1 MLIIQKFGGTSVAT
15 PALIQTCADHA
26 QAEFARGNRVVV
38 VVSAMAGVTDQLD
51 AYVREISLAPSM
63 REYDVVV
70 SSGEQ
75 VTCGLMAIAL
85 RARGLPA
92 VSNLG
97 WQVPVRTC
105 ATFGHSRIEEVDP
118 THLQRALDQGLIPV
132 VAGFQGVTVDGELTT
147 FGRGG
152 SDITAVA
159 LAVSLGAERCDLYK
173 DVPGILTADPRV
185 VPKARLIPVMTGQ
198 EMLELSSL
206 GAKVLQ
212 PRAVQM
218 ALNLGARLR
227 ILSTFEPGSGTLID
241 LQENPMEKALV
252 RALVC
257 QKSQTHV
264 AMSHGGQISELL
276 KALERAHIGV
286 DMISFVKDELVMSLN
301 ESQADQAQSLLS
313 QVVETPV
320 TLVKGLAKVSL
331 VGNGL
336 RAHAEILRTV
346 FDLLDERKIAVHASC
361 VSETRMSLLI
371 DEVYAELV
379 VRLLHSAFDLDK
391 EEYHAPHLKSA

>member
-15 PALIQTCADHA
+15 PALIQKCAAHA
-26 QAEFARGNRVVV
+26 QKEILKANKVVV

-85 RARGLPA
+85 RAMGLPA

-105 ATFGHSRIEEVDP
+105 ATFGHSRIEGVDP
-118 THLQRALDQGLIPV
+118 AGLEDALSQGLIPV
-132 VAGFQGVTVDGELTT
+132 VAGFQGVTEGNELTT

-159 LAVSLGAERCDLYK
+159 LAVALKADRCDLYK
-173 DVPGILTADPRV
+173 DVPGILTADPRL
-185 VPKARLIPVMTGQ
+185 VPQARLIPVMTGQ
-198 EMLELSSL
+198 EMLELASL

-212 PRAVQM
+212 PRAVEM

-227 ILSTFEPGSGTLID
+227 ILSTFEPGQGTLID
-241 LQENPMEKALV
+241 LQEKTMEKAHV

-257 QKSQTHV
+257 QKSQAHV
-264 AMSHGGQISELL
+264 SLSHGGRVSDFL
-276 KALERAHIGV
+276 KSLERAHIPT
-286 DMISFVKDELVMSLN
+286 DMISFVKDDLVLSLPQDK
-301 ESQADQAQSLLS
+301 SAQAVSLLGQITNAS
-313 QVVETPV
+313 IALTG
-320 TLVKGLAKVSL
+320 GLAKVSL

-336 RAHAEILRTV
+336 RAHPEILRTV
-346 FDLLDERKIAVHASC
+346 FDILDERKIAVHASC

-379 VRLLHSAFDLDK
+379 LRLLHTAFDLDK
-391 EEYHAPHLKSA
+391 EDPHAPHLQSA